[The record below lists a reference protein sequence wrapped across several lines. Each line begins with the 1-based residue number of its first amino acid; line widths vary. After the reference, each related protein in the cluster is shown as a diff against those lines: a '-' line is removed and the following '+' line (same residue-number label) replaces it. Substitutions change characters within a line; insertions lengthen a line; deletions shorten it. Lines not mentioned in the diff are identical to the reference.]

1 MLCFGFRRRLSERR
15 PSSWRRNAA
24 LDGVV
29 FSHAGVELLG
39 LGELREVSVGSLPD
53 LSDRLIPSAVLSA
66 EIAGDPGPRG
76 SAPRIH
82 LVVPFEGDSTITA
95 YLPTFQVTTTEDGS
109 WLTAIGESPAEA
121 EQRALQVESLITD
134 APRTATA
141 GPDLGDLSEVPS
153 RSSYG
158 RMVRTAVDQIE
169 RGRLEK
175 VVLSRSV
182 VLHATHALD
191 VPSILDRMEER
202 EPSCTTF
209 VIPAKTGVFVG
220 ASPELL
226 IQRRGRAV
234 SSHPLAGTVSLEDAY
249 GQRLLADSPKDLE
262 EHRLVVID
270 IASRLEPL
278 VESIDV
284 PSTPSIVALRSV
296 AHLGSSITATLREDD
311 MHDALN
317 LLAAIHPTPAIGG
330 TPRDEAL
337 ALVTELEQGPRGMF
351 GGAVGWMA
359 SDGDGEFVLGIRGA
373 VVNGATAAVR
383 AGAGIVRASTP
394 EGEAEETRL
403 KLASILNAVLPCSS
417 EKLAA
422 VESISER

>member
-394 EGEAEETRL
+394 EGEAEETRV
-403 KLASILNAVLPCSS
+403 KLASILNAVLPGSS